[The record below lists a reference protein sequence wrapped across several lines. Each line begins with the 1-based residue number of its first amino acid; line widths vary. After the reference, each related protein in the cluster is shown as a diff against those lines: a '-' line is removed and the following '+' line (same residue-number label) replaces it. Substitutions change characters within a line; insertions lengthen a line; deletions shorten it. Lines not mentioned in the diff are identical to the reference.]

1 MKVKRAISKEDSES
15 SLIKNKKIYE
25 KHKKI
30 LDKHKNHAIIK
41 LTIKV
46 KYLI

>member
-25 KHKKI
+25 KHK
-30 LDKHKNHAIIK
+30 NHAIIK